1 MNLLLL
7 NLLKTYLYGNIHIAF
22 IASVC
27 FFLYNWRLK
36 QALIVGLCTFFY
48 YNLCSISYIKNYEV
62 TTNNERLAWV
72 SRHLTEL
79 IFAMIGSAVFIL
91 FFITRSNYY
100 IKSTVDA
107 IAVCGCFSL
116 CLTYFYLR
124 HFKYVKNFTIA
135 CTWIL
140 TMHLWQNRDAS
151 WVDVFL
157 ILFITCVSI
166 RYDKTESILK
176 KALIDSLIILP
187 FLANFFAEKYWIEN
201 SLKP

>member
-1 MNLLLL
+1 MFSATCNYSWILAICQLLPVDLG
-7 NLLKTYLYGNIHIAF
+7 TYLTILCNNFSIAF
-22 IASVC
+22 FCHEKSV
-27 FFLYNWRLK
+27 
-36 QALIVGLCTFFY
+36 I
-48 YNLCSISYIKNYEV
+48 
-62 TTNNERLAWV
+62 
-72 SRHLTEL
+72 
-79 IFAMIGSAVFIL
+79 IFSFPIFVQFQP
-91 FFITRSNYY
+91 
-100 IKSTVDA
+100 STV
-107 IAVCGCFSL
+107 
-116 CLTYFYLR
+116 TKH